1 MNKFEKS
8 SIFIPK
14 RKVRDK
20 EKQRELLEYTEN
32 ISGHQNLRKTV
43 RLPEGESI
51 NEWLACNTVDFYNQ
65 INMIFGTINLYC
77 DSQTCPSMTAGSK
90 YEYLWATIVNEQRQF
105 KKVSASEY
113 IKNLMDW
120 IQSLLDDEKTF
131 SSKNDIPF
139 PKNFYDIIKDIFKRL
154 FRVYAHIFYHHYS
167 LIMQLG
173 FNEEFNMSFKHF
185 IFFVEEFELM
195 SVTEIQPLQEL
206 ISSLLPKKKKKK
218 KKKKRRSRSGKIKN
232 TEEK

>member
-51 NEWLACNTVDFYNQ
+51 NEWLACN
-65 INMIFGTINLYC
+65 
-77 DSQTCPSMTAGSK
+77 K
-90 YEYLWATIVNEQRQF
+90 QRQF

-195 SVTEIQPLQEL
+195 SVTEMQPLQEL